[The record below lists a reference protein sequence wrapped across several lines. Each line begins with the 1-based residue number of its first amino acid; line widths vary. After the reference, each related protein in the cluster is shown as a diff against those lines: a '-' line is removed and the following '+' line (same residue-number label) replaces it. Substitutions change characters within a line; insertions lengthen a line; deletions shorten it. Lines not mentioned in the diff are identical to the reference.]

1 MNNFIKYDLKTNK
14 TYIFTILLIQ
24 LIIMLS
30 IILLKSFVGL
40 SFFLRNRLITD
51 ILFIS
56 SIIFFVGVNLIFV
69 INFLYKDYFT
79 QRAKLT
85 FSLPITTW
93 TFLLDKFCG
102 LVVFY
107 LISGLIFSIS
117 LFLLG
122 YNIGGDFI
130 YYMVF
135 GLLVDILLGQ
145 VLNLNMARTRF
156 SKRVSWIFMII
167 NLTLIIIP
175 AIIITQFSALVLV
188 DGSLVRYPGMGL
200 AFIFPFAIGERGI
213 YKIITPLVYYV
224 LVNIIMF
231 ITNRRYIDQKLDL
244 S

>member
-1 MNNFIKYDLKTNK
+1 MRNFIKYDLKTNK

-24 LIIMLS
+24 LVIMLS
-30 IILLKSFVGL
+30 IILVKYFVGL

-79 QRAKLT
+79 QRARLT
-85 FSLPITTW
+85 FSLPITTSA
-93 TFLLDKFCG
+93 FLLAKILG
-102 LVVFY
+102 LVAFY
-107 LISGLIFSIS
+107 LISGLIFTMS
-117 LFLLG
+117 LYLLG

-156 SKRVSWIFMII
+156 LGKVSWIFMVI
-167 NLTLIIIP
+167 NLTSIIIP
-175 AIIITQFSALVLV
+175 IIIITQFSALVLV
-188 DGSLVRYPGMGL
+188 DGALLRYPGMGL
-200 AFIFPFAIGERGI
+200 AFIFPFAIGEGGL

-231 ITNRRYIDQKLDL
+231 LANKSYIDQKLDL

>member
-1 MNNFIKYDLKTNK
+1 MKNFIKYDLKTNK

-30 IILLKSFVGL
+30 IILVKSFVGL

-79 QRAKLT
+79 QRARLT
-85 FSLPITTW
+85 FSLPITTRS
-93 TFLLDKFCG
+93 FLLAKLCG
-102 LVVFY
+102 LVAFY
-107 LISGLIFSIS
+107 LISGLIFTIS
-117 LFLLG
+117 LYLLG

-135 GLLVDILLGQ
+135 GLLVDVLIGQ

-156 SKRVSWIFMII
+156 TGRVSWIFMII
-167 NLTLIIIP
+167 NLTFIIIP

-188 DGSLVRYPGMGL
+188 NGTLVRYPGMGL
-200 AFIFPFAIGERGI
+200 AFVFPFAIGEGGL
-213 YKIITPLVYYV
+213 YKIITPLVYYL
-224 LVNIIMF
+224 LVNVIMF
-231 ITNRRYIDQKLDL
+231 FANRRYIDQKLDL

>member
-1 MNNFIKYDLKTNK
+1 MRNFIKYDLKTNK

-30 IILLKSFVGL
+30 IILVKFFVGL

-69 INFLYKDYFT
+69 INFLYKGLFY
-79 QRAKLT
+79 AKSELT
-85 FSLPITTW
+85 FSLPITRS
-93 TFLLDKFCG
+93 TFLLAKLCG
-102 LVVFY
+102 LVAFY
-107 LISGLIFSIS
+107 LISGLIFTIS
-117 LFLLG
+117 LYLLG
-122 YNIGGDFI
+122 YSIGGDFI

-135 GLLVDILLGQ
+135 GLLVDVLLGQ

-156 SKRVSWIFMII
+156 TGRVSWIFMII

-188 DGSLVRYPGMGL
+188 NGRLVRYPGMGL
-200 AFIFPFAIGERGI
+200 AFIFPFAIGEGGL

-224 LVNIIMF
+224 LVNVILF
-231 ITNRRYIDQKLDL
+231 LVNRRYIDQNLDL